1 MSFQSEK
8 ENFIQNLVDR
18 ARGKNYDSNSTKSE
32 LTHKNMKGSEDD
44 CPYLQNNKKAKDV
57 TKSQNLPLQEIEDNS
72 NLDTSASSNTLIPKS
87 HPVIKNRFNDQDK
100 EKCPFFKMQKK
111 QDGKTED
118 TSNQNDQEQIEE
130 KKNQEILSSSSDDEN
145 GIPKRPKGGCPFLPS
160 ERKKNPGL
168 AHASE
173 RFSTFYLSRYSCYL
187 EDDSMI
193 SLRRDFKRILNGKAS
208 KNRKI
213 FDSYPIYLK
222 HTLFHEEEFMKKV
235 RQKEVV
241 ERFLVFDKYRERGNR
256 LFNKQKYEEALRLY
270 ERALSCYRW
279 LELVDSDEDE
289 KQKEKEKKQ
298 KKNDVKQEQNETNAS
313 KCQDIFEEKKEN
325 IVTQRVAPKKEEV
338 ETDLNQ
344 HKEKSNEVQKK
355 TLRLK
360 KKFKEDNDDEEQKE
374 QKNKSDDSEDECERD
389 DEQQI
394 KEYKNNDGMS
404 QNKINELIL
413 SRQQDILE
421 QERQR
426 QMMLSK
432 LRKSKEANG
441 VNNSDSDDSR
451 KLSDD
456 DVEHAQMSNQEDD
469 QDDETDEDKKEL
481 ERIQNAQEDQ
491 ADDAK
496 SLSVEG
502 FDDGS
507 DRNFSS
513 EEEEINFE
521 KIKEQKKDPDE
532 TVIFM
537 DEKEKQKLVAEEMF
551 LRQNEKEDKEFR
563 KKYRLYLTNFN
574 DENVVLRDGDEL
586 TDSND
591 IDLRFSMIVNSCLS
605 IGVCFM
611 MLGNFKEAMQAFKD
625 ARALHKKGSIPLIR
639 MVQCR
644 IYNKASTYQELLE
657 AKEWFNESLECK
669 KEEKVFNSGPAS
681 LVVMNIL
688 NHEAFYEEIRQRLE
702 SKINSSREIEE
713 ERLREMFER
722 VVELNE
728 IEQDMIQRG
737 IVPSEDELNGIEVR
751 EKEMEEEL
759 SQSIEAKYYTIIES
773 QMFSQNTKKMENTLT
788 ELQNYYE
795 TYQVM
800 QYYKNLDFQ
809 NYENH
814 PIMKEL
820 AEEYKVD
827 MLRQKNQQRFSKLKL
842 ENMKETF
849 NSVEYNFQIYKWAL
863 DEYIEKK
870 KKQLDK
876 TLKKQEKQPKT
887 KMDKAKSFISTL
899 FGKQSIFQFF
909 IIFIIFYFIVI
920 ILRAT
925 QIIPY
930 SYGPVKK

>member
-18 ARGKNYDSNSTKSE
+18 ARVKNHDSNSTNAE
-32 LTHKNMKGSEDD
+32 LPHKNMKGNEED
-44 CPYLQNNKKAKDV
+44 CPYLQNNKKAKEI

-72 NLDTSASSNTLIPKS
+72 NLDTSTSSNTLIPKS

-100 EKCPFFKMQKK
+100 EKCPFFKLQKK
-111 QDGKTED
+111 QDDKTED
-118 TSNQNDQEQIEE
+118 SNKSAQEQIEE
-130 KKNQEILSSSSDDEN
+130 KQKQEILSSSSDDEN

-160 ERKKNPGL
+160 DRKKNPGL
-168 AHASE
+168 AHATE

-187 EDDSMI
+187 EDDSMV
-193 SLRRDFKRILNGKAS
+193 SLRRDFKQIINGRSS

-222 HTLFHEEEFMKKV
+222 HTLFHEEDFMKKV

-279 LELVDSDEDE
+279 LEIVDLDEDE
-289 KQKEKEKKQ
+289 KQKDKKY
-298 KKNDVKQEQNETNAS
+298 KKKDVKQEQPETNPS

-325 IVTQRVAPKKEEV
+325 IITQRIAPNKEV
-338 ETDLNQ
+338 ESELNQ
-344 HKEKSNEVQKK
+344 QQEKSNEVQKK
-355 TLRLK
+355 PLKLK
-360 KKFKEDNDDEEQKE
+360 KKFKEDNDEDDEEQKD
-374 QKNKSDDSEDECERD
+374 QQNKSDDSEDNCERD
-389 DEQQI
+389 NEQQI
-394 KEYKNNDGMS
+394 KQYKSNDGVS
-404 QNKINELIL
+404 QNKINEIIL

-432 LRKSKEANG
+432 LRKDKEANEE
-441 VNNSDSDDSR
+441 NNSDDSR
-451 KLSDD
+451 KLSDVD
-456 DVEHAQMSNQEDD
+456 NNHAKNSNQEDD
-469 QDDETDEDKKEL
+469 DDETDEDKKEL
-481 ERIQNAQEDQ
+481 ERIQNAQEGQD
-491 ADDAK
+491 DDAQ

-513 EEEEINFE
+513 EEEAINFE
-521 KIKEQKKDPDE
+521 KLKEQKKDPDE

-574 DENVVLRDGDEL
+574 DENVVLHDGEDL

-625 ARALHKKGSIPLIR
+625 ARTLHKKGSIPLIR

-644 IYNKASTYQELLE
+644 LYNKASTYLELVE
-657 AKEWFNESLECK
+657 AKEWFNESLENK

-688 NHEAFYEEIRQRLE
+688 NHEAIYEDIRQRLE
-702 SKINSSREIEE
+702 SKINSQREIEE

-759 SQSIEAKYYTIIES
+759 SLSIEGKYYTLIES
-773 QMFSQNTKKMENTLT
+773 QMFSQNTKKMESTLE

-795 TYQVM
+795 TYSVM

-827 MLRQKNQQRFSKLKL
+827 MLRQKNQKRFSKLKL
-842 ENMKETF
+842 ESMKETF

-863 DEYIEKK
+863 DEYIQKK
-870 KKQLDK
+870 KKQLEK
-876 TLKKQEKQPKT
+876 TLKKEEKQPKT
-887 KMDKAKSFISTL
+887 KMDKAKFFVQTL
-899 FGKQSIFQFF
+899 FGKKSMFQLL
-909 IIFIIFYFIVI
+909 IIFFIFYFII
-920 ILRAT
+920 HILRAT
-925 QIIPY
+925 QILPF
-930 SYGPVKK
+930 SYGPVKQ

>member
-1 MSFQSEK
+1 
-8 ENFIQNLVDR
+8 
-18 ARGKNYDSNSTKSE
+18 
-32 LTHKNMKGSEDD
+32 MKGNEED
-44 CPYLQNNKKAKDV
+44 CPFLQNNKKVKEAP
-57 TKSQNLPLQEIEDNS
+57 KSQTLPLQEIEDNS

-87 HPVIKNRFNDQDK
+87 HPVLKNRFNDQDK

-111 QDGKTED
+111 QDEKAED
-118 TSNQNDQEQIEE
+118 SNQNAQQQIEE
-130 KKNQEILSSSSDDEN
+130 KQNQDVLSSSSDDEN

-160 ERKKNPGL
+160 DRKKNPGL
-168 AHASE
+168 AHAAE

-187 EDDSMI
+187 ENDSMMV
-193 SLRRDFKRILNGKAS
+193 SLRRDFKQIINGKSS

-289 KQKEKEKKQ
+289 KQKDKKQ
-298 KKNDVKQEQNETNAS
+298 KKKDVKQDQLDTNSS

-325 IVTQRVAPKKEEV
+325 IVTQRIAPSKQV
-338 ETDLNQ
+338 EPESNQ
-344 HKEKSNEVQKK
+344 QQENTNEVQKK
-355 TLRLK
+355 TIKLK
-360 KKFKEDNDDEEQKE
+360 KKFKEDNDDDDDEQ
-374 QKNKSDDSEDECERD
+374 NDKSDDSEDECERD

-394 KEYKNNDGMS
+394 KEYKTNDGTS

-432 LRKSKEANG
+432 IRKDKEKNEE
-441 VNNSDSDDSR
+441 NNSDDSR

-456 DVEHAQMSNQEDD
+456 DEDLDNNGDTKKNNQDGHDE
-469 QDDETDEDKKEL
+469 DDETDEDQKEL

-521 KIKEQKKDPDE
+521 KLKEQKKDPNE

-551 LRQNEKEDKEFR
+551 LRQSEKEDKEFR

-574 DENVVLRDGDEL
+574 DENVVLHDGEDL

-625 ARALHKKGSIPLIR
+625 ARTLHKKGSIPLIR

-644 IYNKASTYQELLE
+644 IYNKASTYLELLE

-688 NHEAFYEEIRQRLE
+688 NHETFYEDVRQKLE
-702 SKINSSREIEE
+702 AKINAQKEIEE

-737 IVPSEDELNGIEVR
+737 IVPSEDELTGIEVK

-759 SQSIEAKYYTIIES
+759 SQSIEGKYYTIIES
-773 QMFSQNTKKMENTLT
+773 QMFSQNTKKMEKTLE

-795 TYQVM
+795 TYSVM

-863 DEYIEKK
+863 DDYMQK
-870 KKQLDK
+870 KKQQLEK

-887 KMDKAKSFISTL
+887 KMEKAKSFISTL
-899 FGKQSIFQFF
+899 FGKQSMFQFL
-909 IIFIIFYFIVI
+909 IIFFIFYYII
-920 ILRAT
+920 QILRAT
-925 QIIPY
+925 QILPF
-930 SYGPVKK
+930 SFGPVKQ